1 MSERFR
7 AFSFVDRITIS
18 AGGRI
23 EGHYT
28 VPTTATRFPASL
40 MAEAVGQLAA
50 WSAMAQLDF
59 AFRPVA
65 GLAAET
71 HYRRIT
77 GPGQTLTLE
86 ADIAR
91 CDPEAVAYSGRAL
104 IEGRVA
110 LELVDCVGPMLPME
124 EFDAPDAVRADFDT
138 LRTTGAVPGRF
149 PGVPAPQIEVREH
162 AAGERLRA
170 TLQVPTREDAPYF
183 DDHFPRRP
191 VFPGTLL
198 LDALAGLAVTLAR
211 EAMPGPAA
219 ETLMPTQVGNV
230 KIRSFTTPGTAL
242 ELEIDLLEAS
252 AGRARL
258 KLGARNEGK
267 TIATARMDV
276 GHLEDAQ
283 P

>member
-7 AFSFVDRITIS
+7 AFSFVDRITHR
-18 AGGRI
+18 AGGGI
-23 EGHYT
+23 AGEYT
-28 VPTTATRFPASL
+28 VPAAATRFPASL

-50 WSAMAQLDF
+50 WSSMAQLDF

-71 HYRRIT
+71 HYHRIVV
-77 GPGQTLTLE
+77 PGQTMTLE

-104 IEGRVA
+104 IDGRCA

-124 EFDAPDAVRADFDT
+124 DFDAPDAVRADFDT
-138 LRTTGAVPGRF
+138 LLTAGAAPGRF
-149 PGVPAPQIEVREH
+149 KGVPTPHIEVLEH
-162 AAGERLRA
+162 AAGQHIRA
-170 TLQVPTREDAPYF
+170 ALQVPQRDGTPYF

-198 LDALAGLAVTLAR
+198 LDALAVIAVQLTR
-211 EAMPGPAA
+211 EAMPGPSADA
-219 ETLMPTQVGNV
+219 LMPTRVSNV
-230 KIRSFTTPGTAL
+230 KIRSFTAPGTTL
-242 ELEIDLLEAS
+242 ELEIDLVELDRD
-252 AGRARL
+252 RARF
-258 KLGARNEGK
+258 KVGARNDGK
-267 TIATARMDV
+267 TIATARIEI
-276 GHLEDAQ
+276 GQLESAQ